1 MDSQFRFC
9 IILGNMGY
17 TDKLQKLCALRG
29 LDQSEL
35 AIRVG
40 LSKSSISRILSG
52 AQEPKLRLAYDLAKA
67 LGVTLDYLVGDAP
80 ESGNSDQ
87 LVMVSEDEM
96 MIIKIVRELTP
107 NVAIKRL
114 LNVSA
119 LNSPTEV
126 KPPMPQSGGRSIHD
140 SSRGGN
146 LSGGF

>member
-1 MDSQFRFC
+1 
-9 IILGNMGY
+9 MGY

-35 AIRVG
+35 ASRVG

-80 ESGNSDQ
+80 ETGHSDQ

-119 LNSPTEV
+119 LNSPTEL
-126 KPPMPQSGGRSIHD
+126 KSPIPQSGGRSNQD
-140 SSRGGN
+140 SSRGGDT
-146 LSGGF
+146 SGGF